1 MQKLLRLTLLSNSLI
16 VAVLTILLLSCS
28 NMNQQSIE
36 KIDGE
41 WPEITNLQKPWTR
54 WWWLGNAV
62 DKENIT
68 YNLEQMAKA
77 GIGGV
82 EITPIY
88 GVKGYEEAFID
99 YLSPEWMDMLNHT
112 IDEAA
117 RLGMQVDMVLGTG
130 WPFGGPQVEPE
141 NAATKFVVQKYDL
154 KKGKALSDKIVIDN
168 RKEIGL
174 SKVLSVLAYDS
185 DGEMIEL
192 TSYLNVD
199 GELDYTSEEDLK
211 LYVVFA
217 GKTRQQVKRS
227 APGGKGYTLDHFSSF
242 AFEDYVIPY
251 NEVLG
256 NANLRAIFNDSY
268 EVYGANFTPKFFEQF
283 QAIHGYDF
291 KPYVQEFLE
300 GNDEDLKSRLLTDF
314 REVLNVLLQEEF
326 AKSWNDWSHQQNYLT
341 KYQAH
346 GSPGNI
352 IDIYATADIPE
363 CETFGSTKF
372 DIPGLRRDSSDI
384 RHVDPDPVMLK
395 FASSATHISGK
406 NLTSSESFT
415 WLADH
420 FKVSLSQAKP
430 ELEQLFLSG
439 VNHIFFHG
447 STYSPKEAAWPG
459 FKFYASVN
467 FNYTNPIWK
476 DAPAFF
482 DYIARCQSILQA
494 GEADNDVLVY
504 WPYFDA
510 LATASPSKLMHQ
522 FGVHSIDEWLH
533 PTDLYHL
540 LIDLTE
546 NGYSY
551 DLLTDKYLQKF
562 SNDNGSLVSGDLKY
576 KAIIIPDCE
585 RMPVETLEYLLKLK
599 EEGANIIFHGV
610 PETVPG
616 LADLKAKE
624 ATIKSLAEKV
634 TVLSNPIEKLKESGF
649 EGEALSKF
657 GLDYIKR
664 KVGADTY
671 YFVVNHSAE
680 EVSEYIP
687 INESGN
693 EIVLFDAY
701 NGSKGIAKTQDA
713 GEKTAVLIQLKAGES
728 IFIAVASQTLDLPD
742 WNYQASTA
750 DAIALSKPW
759 KVEFLEG
766 GPSLPEAK
774 TVSTLTGWETWNGET
789 EHFSGTAK
797 YTTTI
802 AMDVLDADDYI
813 LDLGDVRESAA
824 VFVNGEKAGTV
835 WSIPFE
841 ISIGEYL
848 KTGENKIEIEVTNLA
863 ANRIRA
869 KELRGEEWK
878 IFYEINMVDVGY
890 EKFDA
895 TKWNPIPSGLISEV
909 QLIPVKMID

>member
-1 MQKLLRLTLLSNSLI
+1 MQKKQLRITFLSRTLVAIAFAFSLM
-16 VAVLTILLLSCS
+16 SCS
-28 NMNQQSIE
+28 NQQSVK
-36 KIDGE
+36 KINGE

-54 WWWLGNAV
+54 WWWMGSAV

-88 GVKGYEEAFID
+88 GVKGYEDVFLD

-130 WPFGGPQVEPE
+130 WPFGGSQVESE
-141 NAATKFVVQKYDL
+141 NAATKFVVQKYNL
-154 KKGKALSDKIVIDN
+154 TKGKLLSEKIVIN
-168 RKEIGL
+168 NQKEIGL
-174 SKVLSVLAYDS
+174 SKVLSVLAYDKN
-185 DGEMIEL
+185 GEMLEL
-192 TSYLNVD
+192 TDHLQEDGQLN
-199 GELDYTSEEDLK
+199 YTSKKDLK

-217 GKTRQQVKRS
+217 GKTRQQVKRA
-227 APGGKGYTLDHFSSF
+227 APGGKGYTLDHFSSS
-242 AFEDYVIPY
+242 AFDDYVIPY

-256 NANLRAIFNDSY
+256 NAKLRAVFNDSY
-268 EVYGANFTPKFFEQF
+268 EVYGANFTPRFFEQF
-283 QAIHGYDF
+283 QKIHGYDF
-291 KPYVQEFLE
+291 KPYIQEFID
-300 GNDEDLKSRLLTDF
+300 GTDEALKSRLLTDY
-314 REVLNVLLQEEF
+314 REVLNVLLQDEF
-326 AKSWNDWSHQQNYLT
+326 AKSWNDWSHQHNYLT

-467 FNYTNPIWK
+467 FNYNNTIWK

-482 DYIARCQSILQA
+482 NYIARCQSILQA

-510 LATASPSKLMHQ
+510 LATSGTDKEMYQ
-522 FGVHSIDEWLH
+522 FSVHHINDWLH
-533 PTDLYHL
+533 PTDLYYL
-540 LIDLTE
+540 LSDLT
-546 NGYSY
+546 NDGYSY
-551 DLLTDKYLQKF
+551 DLVTDKYLKRF
-562 SNDNGSLVSGDLKY
+562 TNDNGKLVSGNVKY
-576 KAIIIPDCE
+576 KAIVVPDCE
-585 RMPVETLEYLLKLK
+585 RMPVETLKYLLKLK
-599 EEGANIIFHGV
+599 ADGANIVFHGI
-610 PETVPG
+610 PGTVPG
-616 LADLKAKE
+616 LANLEEQE
-624 ATIKSLAEKV
+624 ATLKTLAEKV
-634 TVLSNPIEKLKESGF
+634 EVVENPISTLSAIGF
-649 EGEALSKF
+649 EGEALSSF
-657 GLDYIKR
+657 GLKYIKR
-664 KVGADTY
+664 KVGSDTY
-671 YFVVNHSAE
+671 YFVVNHSE
-680 EVSEYIP
+680 NKVSEYIP
-687 INESGN
+687 VNEDGRS
-693 EIVLFDAY
+693 IALFDAY
-701 NGSKGIAKTQDA
+701 TGIKGLAKTKQLD
-713 GEKTAVLIQLKAGES
+713 GEMAVLVQLKPGES
-728 IFIAVASQTLDLPD
+728 VFIAVAENNLNLPA
-742 WNYQASTA
+742 WNYEAAST
-750 DAIALSKPW
+750 DTIVLNNLW
-759 KVEFLEG
+759 KVTFLDG
-766 GPSLPEAK
+766 GPIIPSATTIAK
-774 TVSTLTGWETWNGET
+774 LTGWETWNNKTG
-789 EHFSGTAK
+789 HFSGTAK
-797 YTTTI
+797 YSTSI
-802 AMDVLDADDYI
+802 NLDVVDADDYI
-813 LDLGDVRESAA
+813 LDLGDVRESAS
-824 VFVNGEKAGTV
+824 VFVNGKEAGTV

-841 ISIGEYL
+841 LNIGKYL
-848 KTGENKIEIEVTNLA
+848 KAGENTIEIEVTNLA

-890 EKFDA
+890 KKFDA
-895 TKWNPIPSGLISEV
+895 TKWNPMSSGLTSEV
-909 QLIPVKMID
+909 KLIPIQYLE